1 MENYPDWVLADP
13 NNPNWP
19 WNMSEEPAE
28 EIELDIT
35 VSNTLSKDFTI
46 TTFDAYR
53 MLNGGGPEE
62 QPFYAVYTENCD
74 FRKDFDESGE
84 LDIPAILEKTEE
96 LTKIILDLKLED
108 KKINYLCRQLNQAVK
123 GWNLDD
129 DEYVES

>member
-28 EIELDIT
+28 EIEIDIT

-53 MLNGGGPEE
+53 ECGGRNEP
-62 QPFYAVYTENCD
+62 PFSCINTENCD
-74 FRKDFDESGE
+74 FRKDLDECGE
-84 LDIPAILEKTEE
+84 YDIPTILEKTEE
-96 LTKIILDLKLED
+96 LTKIILDLNLD
-108 KKINYLCRQLNQAVK
+108 NPDINYLCKQLNKAVK
-123 GWNLDD
+123 GWNLDE